1 MSETT
6 EPREG
11 QYPPSFALPTPDPG
25 RYRDCDA
32 GRCSRCQPVPTI
44 LSAAFDVVGVDPG
57 LEQGPAPAHP
67 SLPQVGPDW
76 EQLFLMAVTGDA
88 FGFTWFP
95 RQGERPML
103 GGIPCLPDPGTP
115 YRRAL
120 GAVGLTSEV
129 LVRPGLEG
137 GSEET
142 WPSDAAAL
150 KQLVLGSLTDRRFP
164 VIAAGL
170 PEPDQIMLVT
180 SCESGGDVLT
190 GWRAVG
196 GGDLVNF
203 EPAGQVHV
211 RDLGLALW
219 KGSIDLVVLIT
230 GRQERPPLRVAVRE
244 ALEQA
249 VTLLRSREV
258 GPYEAGPAGWEAWA
272 RALLSDDPP
281 QIGGFST
288 KPQSVNTRRR
298 WLVLPITWDLMERR
312 TCASMFLL
320 RAIELFPAVA
330 AELQA
335 AFDCL
340 DEVSGGPGAL
350 TKAGELMGVW
360 GGDPGPDLPQS
371 RDPELR
377 RQMADFVRQ
386 CAVKELEVAD
396 HLERALRQ
404 MK

>member
-1 MSETT
+1 MSETA
-6 EPREG
+6 ESREG
-11 QYPPSFALPTPDPG
+11 QYPRSFTLPTPDPA

-76 EQLFLMAVTGDA
+76 GQLFTMGVTGEA
-88 FGFTWFP
+88 FRFAWFL
-95 RQGERPML
+95 RQDECQML
-103 GGIPCLPDPGTP
+103 DVSLWSSDPGAP

-120 GAVGLTSEV
+120 AAVGLTGEV
-129 LVRPGLEG
+129 LVRPGLPG

-142 WPSDAAAL
+142 WPSDATL
-150 KQLVLGSLTDRRFP
+150 KQLMLTSLVDRRFP

-180 SCESGGDVLT
+180 GYESGGDVLT

-196 GGDLVNF
+196 GGDIVRF
-203 EPAGQVHV
+203 APAGQVQV
-211 RDLGLALW
+211 SDLRSALW
-219 KGSIDLVVLIT
+219 KGSIDLLVLIT
-230 GRQERPPLRVAVRE
+230 ERQERPPLRAAVRE
-244 ALEQA
+244 ALGQA
-249 VTLLRSREV
+249 VTLLRSHEV
-258 GPYEAGPAGWEAWA
+258 GLFAAGPAGWEVWA
-272 RALLSDDPP
+272 SALLSDDPP

-288 KPQSVNTRRR
+288 KPQSLNTRRR
-298 WLVLPITWDLMERR
+298 WLVIPITYDLMERR
-312 TCASMFLL
+312 TCASMFVR
-320 RAIELFPAVA
+320 RAIELFPAAA

-335 AFDCL
+335 AFNCL
-340 DEVSGGPGAL
+340 EEVSGGPGAL
-350 TKAGELMGVW
+350 TKAGELMGIW
-360 GGDPGPDLPQS
+360 DGNPLPDLLQS
-371 RDPELR
+371 RDPEVR

-396 HLERALRQ
+396 HLESAVR
-404 MK
+404 MMG